1 MHIEK
6 IEHDN
11 FVETKL
17 DAEEVKCLCEALY
30 SAYYDNEDN
39 PIFSKLYS
47 ELIIA
52 RDLCLYGHLDNFG
65 IANVV
70 SCGDIKKSVNRQKKS
85 IKQERKKRDVT
96 Y

>member
-11 FVETKL
+11 YVETKL
-17 DAEEVKCLCEALY
+17 DAEEIKYLCEALY
-30 SAYYDNEDN
+30 NAYHDNKND
-39 PIFSKLYS
+39 PAFRKLYC

-52 RDLCLYGHLDNFG
+52 RDICLYGHLDDFG

-70 SCGDIKKSVNRQKKS
+70 SCKDIKKISEQAKE
-85 IKQERKKRDVT
+85 IDQTRKEEA
-96 Y
+96 

>member
-11 FVETKL
+11 CVETKL
-17 DAEEVKCLCEALY
+17 DAEEVICLCEVLY
-30 SAYYDNEDN
+30 GAYYDNEDN
-39 PIFSKLYS
+39 PVFSKLYS

-52 RDLCLYGHLDNFG
+52 RDICLYGHLDDFA

-70 SCGDIKKSVNRQKKS
+70 SCGDIKKISEQAKE
-85 IKQERKKRDVT
+85 IDQTRKEEA
-96 Y
+96 